1 MLFLLRSQPGT
12 RNPHSSRTMV
22 MECHNH
28 SMVILHQDTIFT
40 HFIHCTL
47 LNPFMHNH
55 ARIVDQIN
63 LKQYA
68 KKYLSRHH
76 NSRHG
81 MPWKILPPL
90 AVFFSH
96 IVIML
101 SQQLTAVSTSS
112 RCCSFRQA
120 RDCSSFKSD
129 RDNCKP
135 ARGDIM
141 SCAAWATVSTDDDVG
156 ARGSSCCC
164 C

>member
-1 MLFLLRSQPGT
+1 MLFIPNKIKKIR
-12 RNPHSSRTMV
+12 
-22 MECHNH
+22 
-28 SMVILHQDTIFT
+28 
-40 HFIHCTL
+40 
-47 LNPFMHNH
+47 
-55 ARIVDQIN
+55 
-63 LKQYA
+63 

-81 MPWKILPPL
+81 MPWKLLPPL
-90 AVFFSH
+90 AAFFSH

-164 C
+164 CLLLIIIRAIPSVITAAMQQSERMSLLPVLCCLDFTPAT